1 MKLLTAALVLVLS
14 STCSYGITPKEALR
28 LLRENS
34 LDLKIAK
41 EEVEK
46 SSLKL
51 EETKSGFFPQISL
64 IGSFSENY
72 QNLPKGWNQNYQL
85 GVKVNAEP
93 INFQRFTQLKIDKVG
108 KETSKEAFSEELL
121 NQAYLV
127 LKALYQV
134 AANEK
139 KVRFKR
145 ENLKASQEIL
155 KAAGKKY
162 KEGLV
167 MITDL
172 LKARS
177 ELEKAKGELSQ
188 AENDLRQSFN
198 NLNELLDF
206 KLRNHEKVEVNFQ
219 TKMPNFKVNK
229 LIKEALNNRPEVKRA
244 KLEVKRSSLQVEFE
258 KRALRPTVDLTLSL
272 TRSGTTFLPKEKFFS
287 GGISLNFPIF
297 DSGLTRVKTVLAGKD
312 REIALLKLKKV
323 ENSVKTEVLN
333 TVSQVKSAYATL
345 KSAKSYLDFSY
356 KAYKRVLKEY
366 KLGVSDIVSL
376 MQAFQNLK
384 NAQENYVNSLLNY
397 NLSVLLLRKS
407 TGELL
412 KEVKN

>member
-1 MKLLTAALVLVLS
+1 MKLLTAAFVLVLS
-14 STCSYGITPKEALR
+14 SACSYGITPKEALR
-28 LLRENS
+28 LLKENS

-51 EETKSGFFPQISL
+51 EETKRGFFPQISL
-64 IGSFSENY
+64 TGSFSENY
-72 QNLPKGWNQNYQL
+72 QNLPKGWDQNYQL

-108 KETSKEAFSEELL
+108 KEASKEAFSEELL

-139 KVRFKR
+139 RVRFKK

-155 KAAGKKY
+155 KASEKKY

-198 NLNELLDF
+198 NLNQLLDF
-206 KLRNHEKVEVNFQ
+206 KLKSQEKVEVNFQ
-219 TKMPNFKVNK
+219 TKMPSLKVNE
-229 LIKEALNNRPEVKRA
+229 LIKEALNNRPEVKKA

-258 KRALRPTVDLTLSL
+258 KRALRPTVDLNLSL
-272 TRSGTTFLPKEKFFS
+272 TRSGTTFLPKEKSFS
-287 GGISLNFPIF
+287 GGVSLNFPVF
-297 DSGLTRVKTVLAGKD
+297 DSGLTRTKVLLAGKD
-312 REIALLKLKKV
+312 RKIALLKLKKV

-333 TVSQVKSAYATL
+333 AVSQVKSAYATL